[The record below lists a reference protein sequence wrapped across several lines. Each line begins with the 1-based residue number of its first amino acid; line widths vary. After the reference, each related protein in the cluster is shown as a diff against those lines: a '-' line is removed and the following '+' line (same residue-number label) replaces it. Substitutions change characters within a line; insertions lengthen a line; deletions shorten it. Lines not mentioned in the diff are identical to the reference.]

1 MALYVIESSSESWPR
16 TYSRYSLDDD
26 MSFPF
31 LLNGSFRF
39 CSEIFRLQNSSY
51 PEEDPASVFSFQAK
65 TLLTRLASP

>member
-31 LLNGSFRF
+31 LLDGSFRF
-39 CSEIFRLQNSSY
+39 CSGFSGRQNGSNLK
-51 PEEDPASVFSFQAK
+51 QAM
-65 TLLTRLASP
+65 PDF